1 MTPPADP
8 TVTPPDPTPGG
19 PRWTSRRRSSSGGR
33 SWIPLAVVAVVLAG
47 AAWWW
52 FGLRGGD
59 EVSPSAPT
67 MPAAAQSPSD
77 AVTPAAPPEPLD
89 LPSLSESDRV
99 VRSVVETL
107 SRHPRWAEWL
117 VTDDLAR
124 RFVGSVAAVAAGMD
138 PRARVPFLAPD
149 GEFSV
154 QSRGGVTRIDPRS
167 WRRYDPVVEA
177 FVSFDTPS
185 AVRLYQQLEPLFDD
199 AHRELGFPEGSFGAT
214 LATAIDNVLAVE
226 VPDAPP
232 EVALDVKT
240 YLFVD
245 PELEAAPAVTRQVMR
260 LGPDNAR
267 EVQAKLQQL
276 RRGLEAAG
284 AIPRR

>member
-1 MTPPADP
+1 MIPPADP
-8 TVTPPDPTPGG
+8 TPPNAPSPGG
-19 PRWTSRRRSSSGGR
+19 PRWTSRRRASADGVP
-33 SWIPLAVVAVVLAG
+33 WLPVVLVAVVLAG
-47 AAWWW
+47 GAWWW
-52 FGLRGGD
+52 FGLRDRD
-59 EVSPSAPT
+59 EAPDPDPATPVAATPPTDTGAVST
-67 MPAAAQSPSD
+67 
-77 AVTPAAPPEPLD
+77 APPEPLD

-99 VRSVVETL
+99 VRSVVQTL

-124 RFVGSVAAVAAGMD
+124 RFVGSVAAVAAGLD
-138 PRARVPFLAPD
+138 PRARVPFLAPE
-149 GEFSV
+149 GEFAVRSE
-154 QSRGGVTRIDPRS
+154 GGVTRVDPAS
-167 WRRYDPVVEA
+167 WRRYDPLVEA

-185 AVRLYQQLEPLFDD
+185 AVRLYQQLAPLFDE
-199 AHRELGFPEGSFGAT
+199 AHRELGFPEGTFGAT

-232 EVALDVKT
+232 AVELDVKT

-245 PELEAAPAVTRQVMR
+245 PELEASSPATRQVMR

-267 EVQAKLQQL
+267 EVQAKLREL